1 MSSKSAPQPEEWVS
15 VTRESEGGGLA
26 KREVGMQDVKL
37 RPDGDDDAFSDEGDA
52 EAAPAPS
59 TGSGATSE
67 REGGLHDVKL
77 SDVEAA
83 PAPAPSTASGA
94 TSEVAPSTAATTV
107 AAARRISAAGVEHCR
122 TVWRSPVQRVRVA
135 WRATLLLSVFVA
147 VSALVAAAHN
157 DTDAGGRKS
166 AGFAAIW
173 STFLVLGVI
182 YGGAR
187 VLDNSWSSD
196 LARGMFFGVVA
207 MMSQLALCLFAVF
220 IGLAREKRGS
230 DRTDS
235 ADHALAAALFLISLC
250 YAVLAGL
257 LGADC
262 QKAIVG
268 QGAAAAA
275 PPPATGA
282 AAPASTPEAPASSEV
297 KSPLA

>member
-1 MSSKSAPQPEEWVS
+1 MS

-135 WRATLLLSVFVA
+135 WRATLLLSFFVA

-196 LARGMFFGVVA
+196 LARALPLRGVHRPR
-207 MMSQLALCLFAVF
+207 
-220 IGLAREKRGS
+220 AREARLRPHGQRRS
-230 DRTDS
+230 RARS
-235 ADHALAAALFLISLC
+235 RALPDL
-250 YAVLAGL
+250 AVLRGTRGVARRGLPKGDRGAGRCS
-257 LGADC
+257 G
-262 QKAIVG
+262 
-268 QGAAAAA
+268 GAAARDRCGRPGFHAR
-275 PPPATGA
+275 GA
-282 AAPASTPEAPASSEV
+282 SQ
-297 KSPLA
+297 L